1 MLGITIICVDK
12 LREAYLR
19 EAAAEYEKRMSSYC
33 RLKTI
38 EVTGDSEIVS
48 VLPLRAYKIAL
59 CIEGRQLSSEEF
71 AEKIEDIKIRG
82 YSEIA
87 VIIGGT
93 NGGSLGLSDAVLKRA
108 DYKLSFSR
116 MTFPHPLMRVILLEQ
131 LYRALNIGA
140 GGKYHH

>member
-1 MLGITIICVDK
+1 
-12 LREAYLR
+12 
-19 EAAAEYEKRMSSYC
+19 MSSYC

-93 NGGSLGLSDAVLKRA
+93 NGMSEAVKSKCDLR
-108 DYKLSFSR
+108 LSFSR

>member
-93 NGGSLGLSDAVLKRA
+93 NGMSEAVKSKCDLR
-108 DYKLSFSR
+108 LSFSR
-116 MTFPHPLMRVILLEQ
+116 MTFPHQLARVMLCEQ
-131 LYRALNIGA
+131 IYRAFQIQNHGR
-140 GGKYHH
+140 YHK

>member
-12 LREAYLR
+12 LRESYLR

-71 AEKIEDIKIRG
+71 AEKNEDIKIRG

-93 NGGSLGLSDAVLKRA
+93 DGMSEAVKSKCDLR
-108 DYKLSFSR
+108 LSFSR

>member
-59 CIEGRQLSSEEF
+59 CLEGRQLSSEEF

-93 NGGSLGLSDAVLKRA
+93 NGMSEAVKSKCDLR
-108 DYKLSFSR
+108 LSFSR
-116 MTFPHPLMRVILLEQ
+116 MTFPHQVMQMILLEQ
-131 LYRALNIGA
+131 MYRGYRIM
-140 GGKYHH
+140 KHEPYHK

>member
-93 NGGSLGLSDAVLKRA
+93 DGMSEAVKSKCNLR
-108 DYKLSFSR
+108 LSFSR

-131 LYRALNIGA
+131 LYLSLI
-140 GGKYHH
+140 HI

>member
-1 MLGITIICVDK
+1 MLGVTIICVDK

-93 NGGSLGLSDAVLKRA
+93 NGMSEAVKSKCDLR
-108 DYKLSFSR
+108 LSFSR

>member
-93 NGGSLGLSDAVLKRA
+93 DGMSEAVKSKCNLR
-108 DYKLSFSR
+108 LSFSR
-116 MTFPHPLMRVILLEQ
+116 MTFPHQLMQMILLEQ
-131 LYRALNIGA
+131 IYRGYRIMNHEP
-140 GGKYHH
+140 YHK

>member
-1 MLGITIICVDK
+1 MLGITIICVDR

-33 RLKTI
+33 KLKII

-71 AEKIEDIKIRG
+71 SEKIEDIKIRG

-93 NGGSLGLSDAVLKRA
+93 DGMSETVKSKCDLR
-108 DYKLSFSR
+108 LSFSR

-131 LYRALNIGA
+131 LYRALNISA
-140 GGKYHH
+140 GGNYHH

>member
-19 EAAAEYEKRMSSYC
+19 EAASEYEKRMSSYC

-38 EVTGDSEIVS
+38 EVTGDSEIIS
-48 VLPLRAYKIAL
+48 ALPVRAYKIAL

-71 AEKIEDIKIRG
+71 AEKIEDIKVRG

-93 NGGSLGLSDAVLKRA
+93 NGMGEAVKSKCDLR
-108 DYKLSFSR
+108 LSFSR

-131 LYRALNIGA
+131 LYRALNISA
-140 GGKYHH
+140 GGNYHH

>member
-93 NGGSLGLSDAVLKRA
+93 DGMSEAVKSKCNLR
-108 DYKLSFSR
+108 LSFSR

>member
-59 CIEGRQLSSEEF
+59 CIECRQLSSEEF

-93 NGGSLGLSDAVLKRA
+93 DGMSEAVKSKCNLR
-108 DYKLSFSR
+108 LSFSR

>member
-87 VIIGGT
+87 VIIGGPD
-93 NGGSLGLSDAVLKRA
+93 GMSEAVKSKCDLR
-108 DYKLSFSR
+108 LSFSR

>member
-71 AEKIEDIKIRG
+71 EEKIEDIKIRG

-93 NGGSLGLSDAVLKRA
+93 NGMSEAVKSKCDLR
-108 DYKLSFSR
+108 LSFSR

>member
-93 NGGSLGLSDAVLKRA
+93 NGMSEAVKSKCDLR
-108 DYKLSFSR
+108 LSFFKNDVSASADACNTSR
-116 MTFPHPLMRVILLEQ
+116 TVIPC
-131 LYRALNIGA
+131 A
-140 GGKYHH
+140 

>member
-93 NGGSLGLSDAVLKRA
+93 DGMSEAVKSKCDLR
-108 DYKLSFSR
+108 LSFSR

>member
-93 NGGSLGLSDAVLKRA
+93 NGMSEAVKSKCDLR
-108 DYKLSFSR
+108 LSFSR
-116 MTFPHPLMRVILLEQ
+116 MTFPHPLMRVILLVQ

>member
-38 EVTGDSEIVS
+38 EVTGDSESVS

-93 NGGSLGLSDAVLKRA
+93 DGMSEAVKSKCDLR
-108 DYKLSFSR
+108 LSFSR

>member
-48 VLPLRAYKIAL
+48 VLPLRAYKISL

-93 NGGSLGLSDAVLKRA
+93 DGMSEAVKSKCDLR
-108 DYKLSFSR
+108 LSFSR

>member
-38 EVTGDSEIVS
+38 EVTGDSEIGS

-93 NGGSLGLSDAVLKRA
+93 NGMSEAVKSKCDLR
-108 DYKLSFSR
+108 LSFSR

>member
-38 EVTGDSEIVS
+38 EVTEIRKLFPCCRCS
-48 VLPLRAYKIAL
+48 AYKIAL

-93 NGGSLGLSDAVLKRA
+93 NGMSEAVKSKCDLR
-108 DYKLSFSR
+108 LSFSR

>member
-19 EAAAEYEKRMSSYC
+19 ESAAEYEKRMSSYC
-33 RLKTI
+33 RLKTL

-93 NGGSLGLSDAVLKRA
+93 NGMSEAVKSKCDLR
-108 DYKLSFSR
+108 LSFSR

>member
-93 NGGSLGLSDAVLKRA
+93 NGMSEAVNSKCDLR
-108 DYKLSFSR
+108 LSFSR

>member
-93 NGGSLGLSDAVLKRA
+93 NGMSEAVKSKCDLR
-108 DYKLSFSR
+108 LSFSR

>member
-19 EAAAEYEKRMSSYC
+19 EAAAEYEKRRSSYC

-93 NGGSLGLSDAVLKRA
+93 NGMSEAVKSKCDLR
-108 DYKLSFSR
+108 LSFSR

>member
-71 AEKIEDIKIRG
+71 EEKIEDIKIRG

-93 NGGSLGLSDAVLKRA
+93 NGMSEAVKSKCDLR
-108 DYKLSFSR
+108 LSFSR

-131 LYRALNIGA
+131 FYRALNIGA

>member
-1 MLGITIICVDK
+1 MLAVTIICVDK
-12 LREAYLR
+12 LRESYLR
-19 EAAAEYEKRMSSYC
+19 EAVKEYEKRLSAYC

-38 EVTGDSEIVS
+38 EVSDDNGILS
-48 VLPLRAYKIAL
+48 VLPPRAFKIAL
-59 CIEGRQLSSEEF
+59 CIEGKQMSSEELASF
-71 AEKIEDIKIRG
+71 IGNTAVNG

-93 NGGSLGLSDAVLKRA
+93 DGMGENVKSACDLR
-108 DYKLSFSR
+108 LSFSK

-131 LYRALNIGA
+131 LYRALNIEA

>member
-93 NGGSLGLSDAVLKRA
+93 NGMSEAVKSKCDLR
-108 DYKLSFSR
+108 LSFSR
-116 MTFPHPLMRVILLEQ
+116 MTFPHPLMRVIHLEQ

>member
-12 LREAYLR
+12 LRESYLR

-93 NGGSLGLSDAVLKRA
+93 DGMSEAVKSKCDLR
-108 DYKLSFSR
+108 LSFSR